1 MAGIAFLGYTLPWGQ
16 MSFWGA
22 TVITNLLSA
31 VPIVGNK
38 LVIWVWGGFAIN
50 ASTLNRFFSLHYF
63 LSIVALALSL
73 VHLML
78 LHMVGSTAPEK
89 GGAADFEYTRFFPY
103 FVVKDAVTL
112 VGVVVVYLVL
122 VFYAP
127 NLFGH
132 PDNYVRASALVTPA
146 HIVPE

>member
-1 MAGIAFLGYTLPWGQ
+1 MAGISFLGYTLPWGQ

-31 VPIVGNK
+31 IPLIGNK
-38 LVIWVWGGFAIN
+38 IVVWVWGGFAIN
-50 ASTLNRFFSLHYF
+50 ANTLNRFFSLHYF
-63 LSIVALALSL
+63 LSIVALALSGL
-73 VHLML
+73 HLIL
-78 LHMVGSTAPEK
+78 LHKVGSTTPEK
-89 GGAADFEYTRFFPY
+89 GGSADFEYTRFFPY

-112 VGVVVVYLVL
+112 VSFIVLYLYITI
-122 VFYAP
+122 YAP

-132 PDNYVRASALVTPA
+132 PDNFIRASALVTPA